1 MSLFCYE
8 AEFPIETVSE
18 ANTHQYWA
26 RKAKRAKTQR
36 AEAHYWCRIKFG
48 LLNIPEDAKIHI
60 QLVRLAPRELDSD
73 NLASAF
79 KAIRDGIAD
88 WLKIDDGS
96 KRLHWEYTQEK
107 LSKTRSMKV
116 LIAIN

>member
-1 MSLFCYE
+1 MIIFYK
-8 AEFPIETVSE
+8 AELPIETCSE
-18 ANTHQYWA
+18 ANQRGHWS

-36 AEAHYWCRIKFG
+36 ADARYWCRIKFG
-48 LLNIPEDAKIHI
+48 LITIPVDTHIHI

-79 KAIRDGIAD
+79 KAVRDGIAD
-88 WLKIDDGS
+88 YLGIDDGD

-107 LSKTRSMKV
+107 LSKTRSMRVQITYDK
-116 LIAIN
+116 